1 MEACVRGFSFMPD
14 SHDATA
20 VDLQYIEGSE
30 LERAWKATRR
40 ERVKA
45 QEKRIW
51 SDFVNDHDSST
62 ALYNNDPYQFLER
75 LPEGSLRELM
85 DATLAEMRAEAVET
99 TAQSEPG
106 SDPEEQQKQA
116 SDAPHSA
123 HTVTFADSDLA
134 AERDDDVF
142 HLFHDEDDNDDGQVS
157 VSEENEEE
165 MLGSSDTTMRK
176 QQQEPSHTATV
187 TASSDKQSSKSE
199 NVCDTVTNSIYC
211 AKVKELRG
219 KICEE
224 LLNINLT
231 MENKLYSPLDGEELS
246 KSQKRGAE
254 FCTRFNRIH
263 LYQITRQINDITRN
277 NSSKLPFARHTQFQ
291 AQMVRAVS
299 LHQNVLHALHALH
312 KYLTANAIAREV
324 CACATDL
331 CAALREGGSVAAAV
345 PAPAGCAEELYSDN
359 IDTTSQMLESTVKAY
374 EAKVDECLSEYMAQ
388 IAGSQPYTSNVK
400 ARRHKKTES
409 IASGPRSNSGSARLS
424 MYTTNNCDKKIL
436 YQIMKKHEKPKEPEK
451 VKSPK
456 SSRRPLMR
464 APPPAPRPRRSRPR
478 PPDGDIATMVEA
490 FDPSVS
496 NLMSRE
502 PSFCNNLDKMASSRP
517 KESPNMSPRRT
528 TNNSPRRMHADS
540 PARRTQT
547 NTPRRS
553 HGNTPRMPHDDLS
566 PKSSHNTPRR
576 LTSSVAPKNKKTTDS
591 KQKVLPDKDKN
602 KDLKIN
608 LAVECDLEK
617 SDNIEKIKKKVDVA
631 TDKRAEEEDEL
642 QRNAE
647 SKGHC
652 SGDGPA
658 VKTGRSQGARNAQLL
673 CVRASSPRQEHGG
686 TTELLKILE
695 KTIHRKKPKSANP
708 DPPHNTDRFHL
719 KFHVPEAVTA
729 GLLRHRAS
737 FLQHMLASPLYANSV
752 LGRPWEVIGSVSDE
766 MVDELVRGC
775 VQDMEIRG
783 VVDEMFRSETT

>member
-14 SHDATA
+14 SHNATA

-85 DATLAEMRAEAVET
+85 DATLAEMRAEAEGT

-106 SDPEEQQKQA
+106 SDPEEHQKPTP
-116 SDAPHSA
+116 DAPHSA
-123 HTVTFADSDLA
+123 HTVTFADSDLT

-142 HLFHDEDDNDDGQVS
+142 HLFHDDENDNDDGQIS

-176 QQQEPSHTATV
+176 QEQEPSHTATA

-246 KSQKRGAE
+246 KSQKRGVE

-291 AQMVRAVS
+291 AQMVRVVS

-312 KYLTANAIAREV
+312 KYLTANAVAREV

-345 PAPAGCAEELYSDN
+345 PAPAGCAEELYSDYLTANAIAREVCAGDVCAALREGGGAAAPAPPLLYSDN
-359 IDTTSQMLESTVKAY
+359 IDTTSQMLDSTVKAY

-388 IAGSQPYTSNVK
+388 IAGSQSYMSNVK
-400 ARRHKKTES
+400 TRRHKKTES
-409 IASGPRSNSGSARLS
+409 IASGPKSNSGSARLS

-436 YQIMKKHEKPKEPEK
+436 YQIMKRHEKPKEPEK

-490 FDPSVS
+490 FDP
-496 NLMSRE
+496 
-502 PSFCNNLDKMASSRP
+502 ASSRP

-540 PARRTQT
+540 PAKRTQT

-553 HGNTPRMPHDDLS
+553 HGNTPRRPHDDLS

-576 LTSSVAPKNKKTTDS
+576 LTSFVAPKNKKTTDS
-591 KQKVLPDKDKN
+591 KQKVLPDEDKN

-608 LAVECDLEK
+608 LAVECNLEK

-631 TDKRAEEEDEL
+631 TDKRVSAFFM
-642 QRNAE
+642 
-647 SKGHC
+647 SI
-652 SGDGPA
+652 PA
-658 VKTGRSQGARNAQLL
+658 
-673 CVRASSPRQEHGG
+673 
-686 TTELLKILE
+686 
-695 KTIHRKKPKSANP
+695 
-708 DPPHNTDRFHL
+708 
-719 KFHVPEAVTA
+719 
-729 GLLRHRAS
+729 
-737 FLQHMLASPLYANSV
+737 
-752 LGRPWEVIGSVSDE
+752 
-766 MVDELVRGC
+766 
-775 VQDMEIRG
+775 
-783 VVDEMFRSETT
+783 